1 MTESPIMPATNS
13 PVAELTPIE
22 QAETFALRF
31 RGNAN
36 HLAIAYGG
44 PLYLVGSALI
54 SLTPGDIDLRLLLD
68 RADCEAM
75 WGRRFDHSD
84 IEWSHGKIARHRE
97 ELKQSRRLTRRWLG
111 GAGLGGARRFDF
123 QFQTGLFTDDGDRH
137 PVMPE
142 KPFLRLDT
150 IPLAI
155 LLDAGRGDP

>member
-1 MTESPIMPATNS
+1 MPATNS

-111 GAGLGGARRFDF
+111 GAGLWGALRFDF

>member
-1 MTESPIMPATNS
+1 MTAS
-13 PVAELTPIE
+13 E

-44 PLYLVGSALI
+44 PLYLVGSALT
-54 SLTPGDIDLRLLLD
+54 SLMPGDIDLRLLLD

-75 WGRRFDHSD
+75 WGRRFDHGGL
-84 IEWSHGKIARHRE
+84 EWSAGKLARHRE
-97 ELKQSRRLTRRWLG
+97 ELKQSRRLTRRWKG
-111 GAGLGGARRFDF
+111 GAIPCGVRRFDF
-123 QFQTGLFTDDGDRH
+123 QFQSALFTDAEDRH

-142 KPFLRLDT
+142 RPFLRLDT
-150 IPLAI
+150 IPMHI